1 MSVSVTKPVVA
12 ASLLASTILYV
23 GYLWYKQRAE
33 EGNQSSVASSDLSIG
48 HHLEQVEQKLQS
60 VKRSRLETLEEE
72 PASTEHLNQ
81 DSEQDS
87 TKTEPS
93 EENSVVREAPEV
105 NDPLAESAMA
115 VEESPPA
122 PPVPD
127 VLSALNDPLCVEH
140 DGYSSSSP
148 VKSESAQS
156 KSSCEWSDLIEQD
169 MKEMQVC

>member
-115 VEESPPA
+115 VEESPLA

-148 VKSESAQS
+148 VKSESVQS